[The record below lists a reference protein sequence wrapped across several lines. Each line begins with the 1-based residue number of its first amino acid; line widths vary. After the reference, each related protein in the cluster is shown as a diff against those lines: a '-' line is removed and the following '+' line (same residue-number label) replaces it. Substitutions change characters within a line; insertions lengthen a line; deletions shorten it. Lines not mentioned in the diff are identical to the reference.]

1 MELCG
6 GSHVTNVGQIGLF
19 KIISETGVAAGVRRI
34 EAITGQ
40 AALDYAFG
48 KMKVVAEA
56 AAKLKCHEEDVIARV
71 DDVLAQSK
79 DMQQQLAAIHAE
91 QAKADAAALGDRVQ
105 SVGAFSVIAA
115 RVAAN
120 DMDDLRSMA
129 DMTCDKL
136 DTGVVVLAA
145 VNEAEGK
152 VSLVVKASK
161 AAVAAGAHAG
171 KVIKE
176 AARLVGGGGGGRPDM
191 AQAGGKN
198 PAGVEDALA
207 KAVEILA
214 SQSK

>member
-1 MELCG
+1 MNHARSPALAA
-6 GSHVTNVGQIGLF
+6 Q
-19 KIISETGVAAGVRRI
+19 VAARRDPCI
-34 EAITGQ
+34 FSGRQRCRTGGQ
-40 AALDYAFG
+40 Y
-48 KMKVVAEA
+48 
-56 AAKLKCHEEDVIARV
+56 H
-71 DDVLAQSK
+71 
-79 DMQQQLAAIHAE
+79 QL
-91 QAKADAAALGDRVQ
+91 AALGDKVQ

-115 RVAAN
+115 QVAAN

-176 AARLVGGGGGGRPDM
+176 AAKLVGGGGGGRPDM

-198 PAGVEDALA
+198 PAGAEDALA

>member
-1 MELCG
+1 M
-6 GSHVTNVGQIGLF
+6 
-19 KIISETGVAAGVRRI
+19 
-34 EAITGQ
+34 
-40 AALDYAFG
+40 
-48 KMKVVAEA
+48 
-56 AAKLKCHEEDVIARV
+56 
-71 DDVLAQSK
+71 LAQSK

-176 AARLVGGGGGGRPDM
+176 AAKLVGGGGGGRPDM

-198 PAGVEDALA
+198 PAGAEDALA